1 MAIFRAVLRCL
12 SFRRFDP
19 YDVPASPY
27 AVLVGFFALI
37 LTNLFGQWVI
47 SQANWSFDEY
57 GLTALVATHALYF
70 ILALVLFVGPN
81 YLSMIAVSSWAFS
94 VVHVVSNIVLLIS
107 LGLLAWTEHLN
118 TGTYWLT
125 LISIALVSMV
135 WGLAVPMIVL
145 RSYDPFHW
153 RRPILATLG
162 FLALDLASP
171 FVIRFEPAFYSDV
184 FAIAAPRTVWA
195 RLDDWLSPDNEGT
208 NPDVDPAIAQAA
220 EEAWYRSEWE
230 QASVVSDSLAR
241 IAPTD
246 PSKPTV
252 FSISVGG
259 MSEAVFDRESG
270 SAAAIMD
277 KLFHIGPHAIRLVN
291 DQNSINTPVAT
302 LQTLARSIDTIGT
315 RMNPER
321 DALVLFITSHG
332 GTTGVS
338 LSGPHA
344 HQSTIRPL
352 DLRFAL
358 DRAGIKNRI
367 IIVSACH
374 SGVFVPLFSDERSAV
389 FTASST
395 ENVSFGCND
404 TNDWTY
410 FGSAFFQHG
419 LLEKRNLIGAF
430 VRARELVWDWE
441 TKSQTHSNPQ
451 AHVGSVIAAQF
462 PEILGDLADLKP
474 FAPESRENGQANT
487 SPAAS
492 VSN

>member
-1 MAIFRAVLRCL
+1 MAFLRAVLRCL

-19 YDVPASPY
+19 YDVPANPY
-27 AVLVGFFALI
+27 AVSVGFFALI

-47 SQANWSFDEY
+47 AQADWSFDEY
-57 GLTALVATHALYF
+57 GLTALVASHALYF
-70 ILALVLFVGPN
+70 IVALVLFVGPH
-81 YLSMIAVSSWAFS
+81 YLSMMAVSLWAFS
-94 VVHVVSNIVLLIS
+94 IVHVAVDMLLLVS
-107 LGLLAWTEHLN
+107 LGTLAWTGHLSA
-118 TGTYWLT
+118 GIYWLT
-125 LISIALVSMV
+125 LISISLISMI
-135 WGLAVPMIVL
+135 WGVAVPMIVL

-162 FLALDLASP
+162 FLALGLASP
-171 FVIRFEPAFYSDV
+171 FVIRFEPAFYSD
-184 FAIAAPRTVWA
+184 AAALAAPRTIWA
-195 RLDDWLSPDNEGT
+195 RLDNWLSPENEGT
-208 NPDVDPAIAQAA
+208 DTDVDPAETQAA
-220 EEAWYRSEWE
+220 EETWYRSEWE
-230 QASVVSDSLAR
+230 QASVVSNSLAQ

-259 MSEAVFDRESG
+259 MSQGVFDRESR

-291 DQNSINTPVAT
+291 DENSINTPAAT
-302 LQTLARSIDTIGT
+302 LQTLARSIDTIGS
-315 RMNPER
+315 RMNSER
-321 DALVLFITSHG
+321 DVLVLFITSHG
-332 GTTGVS
+332 GTTGVA

-344 HQSTIRPL
+344 LQSTVRPL
-352 DLRFAL
+352 DLRFTL

-389 FTASST
+389 FTASSS

-404 TNDWTY
+404 TNAWTY

-419 LLEKRNLIGAF
+419 LLEKHNLIGAF

-441 TKSQTHSNPQ
+441 AKSQTHSNPQ

-462 PEILGDLADLKP
+462 PELLGDPADLKP
-474 FAPESRENGQANT
+474 FIPAAEGGNQAN
-487 SPAAS
+487 SADAAG

>member
-1 MAIFRAVLRCL
+1 MAIFQAILRCL

-19 YDVPASPY
+19 YDVPASPS
-27 AVLVGFFALI
+27 AVALGFFALI

-47 SQANWSFDEY
+47 AQGNWSFDEY
-57 GLTALVATHALYF
+57 GLTALVASHGLYF
-70 ILALVLFVGPN
+70 IVALLFFVGPH
-81 YLSMIAVSSWAFS
+81 YLSMMAVSSWSFGI
-94 VVHVVSNIVLLIS
+94 VHFVANIALLVS
-107 LGLLAWTEHLN
+107 LGTLTWTGHSS
-118 TGTYWLT
+118 TAVYWPI
-125 LISIALVSMV
+125 LISIPLISMI
-135 WGLAVPMIVL
+135 WGLAVPIIVL

-153 RRPILATLG
+153 RRPILATFG

-184 FAIAAPRTVWA
+184 FATAAPRTVWT
-195 RLDDWLSPDNEGT
+195 RLDDWLSADNEGAP
-208 NPDVDPAIAQAA
+208 PDVDPAIAQAA
-220 EEAWYRSEWE
+220 EETWYRSEWE
-230 QASVVSDSLAR
+230 QASVVSNSLDK

-259 MSEAVFDRESG
+259 MSQGVFDRESR

-277 KLFHIGPHAIRLVN
+277 KLFQIGPHAIRLVN
-291 DQNSINTPVAT
+291 DENSINTPVAT
-302 LQTLARSIDTIGT
+302 LQTLARSIDTIGA
-315 RMNPER
+315 RMNSER

-389 FTASST
+389 FTASSA

-451 AHVGSVIAAQF
+451 AHVGSAIAAQF
-462 PEILGDLADLKP
+462 PELLGNPADLKP
-474 FAPESRENGQANT
+474 FAPAPEAANQEKAT
-487 SPAAS
+487 GAADI
-492 VSN
+492 SN